1 MSMRNTIWTAT
12 AALVTMLSMTACD
25 PADDCVQ
32 CIINDVNP
40 DEMAVGE
47 EIIIRLESN
56 ATTGYLWQVASPDD
70 ETIVELVSVE
80 YNEPRSGQTGA
91 GGTEDFTFRA
101 TGAGDAQIVL
111 HYLQPW
117 NPDELGDEFILDVS
131 VVD

>member
-1 MSMRNTIWTAT
+1 MSTRSTIWTTA

-25 PADDCVQ
+25 PVEDCVQ

-47 EIIIRLESN
+47 EVIIRVESN
-56 ATTGYLWQVASPDD
+56 ATTGYLWEVVSPDD
-70 ETIVELVSVE
+70 ETVIELVSVE
-80 YNEPRSGQTGA
+80 YNAPGSIRTGA

-101 TGAGDAQIVL
+101 TGVGDAQIVL

-117 NPDELGDEFILDVS
+117 SPDELGDEFIQDVS
-131 VVD
+131 VVE